1 MFRLYTT
8 PLFVLVCFFSLERLV
23 FCSLH
28 PFVVNKISISNVMFG
43 FSCNELALY
52 CYQMY
57 HIHIY
62 FFQV

>member
-1 MFRLYTT
+1 VFRLYTA
-8 PLFVLVCFFSLERLV
+8 PLYLNGFIPYSYFSMI
-23 FCSLH
+23 F
-28 PFVVNKISISNVMFG
+28 ISNVMFG

-62 FFQV
+62 FSLAELFLFHIFL